1 MINDSKEDFSTAA
14 NIKADEWRNRSY
26 EEHMVG
32 FLTKTIKQS
41 TTLNIPDNA
50 ETSTKEAIFKESTAT
65 IGETAKRVI
74 NNALLDE
81 KNTMHNVDFAHEIA
95 NPGSFSES
103 VQKLLAEHIYNEA
116 KDRVDVLEAEFD
128 SGKFNNLSIEQ
139 VMNHIDHA
147 FESIT
152 FDSQF
157 NNGKELK
164 RKMDMLLSLEGE
176 SVIDSIKEDVNKL
189 ITETEAKNSVV
200 RDAVTQIN
208 EKREEI
214 EKKVNGDSVDP
225 NAESDKEV
233 GEAAE
238 ESEKEEKKDEV
249 QASEGWYGKALRKN
263 KKYKKSDLYKKYDM
277 SVDVDIS
284 RESLHKS
291 FDENSFSREA
301 AEQILQEFQE
311 LDGIKTDSLKENDNV
326 FSLSDGEEQQNDDLT
341 EGSDSGEIE
350 SQENTYTDD
359 DGKEIE
365 VDQDKFQYDENKFK
379 AKEPKKDEYDDED
392 EDDNDDSNSSDEDDW
407 GSSSDDD
414 DDWGSDWDDE
424 ESEEAFAKD
433 FMPLSF
439 EKLHHR
445 TITPTNKL
453 AAYLAF
459 TKDGGQFFFNEV
471 SRRATEMYGLLSK
484 EDSVAD
490 NIDKDTINKEIEDK
504 VEKVEKVKE
513 DTEKLM
519 NDFGILGILSGSF
532 QRTDSPVH
540 NAVTSLFKPTIL
552 TPKDSKDISKEDLHA
567 HELAEILKIGM
578 SISEI
583 KSEIADGIDIR
594 GNKSK
599 LGYLDELLNEK
610 MFNLEPGEKM
620 EVESKIKALQS
631 IESIIPI
638 EEAISMKVFASKS
651 ANTDDKSDRITISSL
666 KDIDAYGYSFDDE
679 IAKIK
684 TEVEKN
690 YKKQFEGKHTIV
702 NFDIMRL
709 VDFVVDEVDTTKLD
723 TNLYESII
731 SKIVDKI
738 DVTKSSEGLIVLN
751 KARCLTTS
759 FVAADKLGMISKDE
773 LRNIRASMMC

>member
-1 MINDSKEDFSTAA
+1 MINDSKEDFSTAV

-81 KNTMHNVDFAHEIA
+81 KNTMHNVDFAHEIT

-116 KDRVDVLEAEFD
+116 KDRTDVLEAEFD

-139 VMNHIDHA
+139 VMRHIDHA

-176 SVIDSIKEDVNKL
+176 SVIDSIKDDVNKL
-189 ITETEAKNSVV
+189 ITETEAKNAVV

-233 GEAAE
+233 GEAVENE
-238 ESEKEEKKDEV
+238 EKKEEKKDET
-249 QASEGWYGKALRKN
+249 QASEGWYGKALKKN
-263 KKYKKSDLYKKYDM
+263 KKYKKSDLYKTYDM
-277 SVDVDIS
+277 SVDVDVS

-311 LDGIKTDSLKENDNV
+311 LDGIKTDSLKENEDV
-326 FSLSDGEEQQNDDLT
+326 FSLSDGEEHQDDDLT

-359 DGKEIE
+359 DGKEID

-379 AKEPKKDEYDDED
+379 AKEPKKDEFDDED
-392 EDDNDDSNSSDEDDW
+392 DDDDSNSSDEDDW
-407 GSSSDDD
+407 GSSSDND

-433 FMPLSF
+433 FIPLSF

-504 VEKVEKVKE
+504 VEKVEKVKD
-513 DTEKLM
+513 DTETLM

-552 TPKDSKDISKEDLHA
+552 TPKDSKDISKEDLHE

-610 MFNLEPGEKM
+610 MFTLEPGEKM

-651 ANTDDKSDRITISSL
+651 ANTDDNTDRITISSL

-684 TEVEKN
+684 AEVEKN

-759 FVAADKLGMISKDE
+759 FVTADKLGMLSKDE
-773 LRNIRASMMC
+773 LRNIRASMIC

>member
-1 MINDSKEDFSTAA
+1 MINDSKEDFSTAV

-50 ETSTKEAIFKESTAT
+50 ELGTKEAIFKESTAT

-81 KNTMHNVDFAHEIA
+81 KNTMHNVDFAHELT
-95 NPGSFSES
+95 NPNSFSES

-116 KDRVDVLEAEFD
+116 KDRADVLEAEFD

-147 FESIT
+147 FESIM

-189 ITETEAKNSVV
+189 ITETEAKNAVV

-225 NAESDKEV
+225 NAESDKDV
-233 GEAAE
+233 GEAVE
-238 ESEKEEKKDEV
+238 NEEKKDET

-311 LDGIKTDSLKENDNV
+311 LDGIKTDSLKENEDV
-326 FSLSDGEEQQNDDLT
+326 FSLSDGEKHQNDDLT

-379 AKEPKKDEYDDED
+379 AKEPKKDEFDDED
-392 EDDNDDSNSSDEDDW
+392 DDDDNDSSDDDNW
-407 GSSSDDD
+407 ESNSDDD

-424 ESEEAFAKD
+424 ESEESFAKD

-445 TITPTNKL
+445 TITPSNKL

-504 VEKVEKVKE
+504 VETVQKVKE

-540 NAVTSLFKPTIL
+540 NAVASLFKPTIL
-552 TPKDSKDISKEDLHA
+552 TPKESKDISKEDLHE

-583 KSEIADGIDIR
+583 KSEIANGIDIR

-638 EEAISMKVFASKS
+638 EEAISMKVFASKT
-651 ANTDDKSDRITISSL
+651 ANTDDNSDRITISSL

-759 FVAADKLGMISKDE
+759 FVAADKLGMLSKDE
-773 LRNIRASMMC
+773 LRNIRASMIC